1 MQSGEI
7 NSASKASASR
17 PAPLIPHQ
25 DLADKIQQQIQ
36 SNSVYSSKL
45 GKIDIQRARANTNDE
60 NTPVK

>member
-1 MQSGEI
+1 MQSGVN